1 MSSFDS
7 SRWKNLLCAL
17 NPIYSESR
25 LPIETCRA
33 IESTCGKDLPM
44 SNISANIHNWNFLL
58 NNGKMEFSIE
68 MHCNIDCLY
77 IIFLKLFVGGLKHL
91 RLLYTSILLLTY
103 LSVYFQMHETG
114 AASARCA
121 FVWGDRYTN
130 QIVFNIGARRW
141 RRSLWLYHETWR
153 RIKRALS

>member
-33 IESTCGKDLPM
+33 IESTCGKDLPK

-68 MHCNIDCLY
+68 MYRL
-77 IIFLKLFVGGLKHL
+77 FLHFFISFVGGLKHL